1 MGILDDIVLDS
12 YQDTSEKNNKYAIIG
27 ISGLFPESE
36 SVDDFFN
43 KLLRGKD
50 FIRDFPEQRK
60 SEVKKFGNKISKK
73 DKSYRHAAYLNDIS
87 SFDNEL
93 FQLSDAESRLIDPK
107 QRLLLMTA
115 YRAFEDAGILEGLSN
130 TQTGVFIGNS
140 NMLNYKYFD
149 IIKTIR
155 PDLVD
160 LSSTGNMDSM
170 LSSRISYYF
179 NLKGPSVVIDTA
191 CSSSLFAVDQAIN
204 SISCGECDLAL
215 VGGAHIL
222 MYPENVDV
230 SLGIESKDE
239 RTRTFD
245 DSANG
250 TGVGEAVGAVV
261 IKRLDDAIEDKN
273 YIYCVIDGVLSNQDG
288 DSISITSPDRRA
300 QSDLQLSLWEK
311 SSFNPEKTVYV
322 EAHGTATHLGD
333 DVEIRALTDSFRN
346 YTDRKQFCGIGTV
359 KTNIG
364 HTIDA
369 SGISSLIKCIKIIEN
384 KIIPPTIN
392 FSYPN
397 RNIDYEDSPFY
408 IVDKART
415 ITEDDYNILINSFG
429 LSGTNTHII
438 LSPFSKQERKTSK
451 YQQFHVKNFW
461 VDDNEKLIESDNS
474 TESILISLLVQKF
487 GFLNINSST
496 QIAGLELDSIFIT
509 RIYSEIDRLFPNS
522 IEIADLYSLKTVGDL
537 AKKIEEKNLIPDFE
551 NGTSKIVNSSTI
563 NETSADDYAI
573 IGIDLNIGQNQN
585 KDEFYNSLLAGDK
598 LIDNLSSKRI
608 KIANEFG
615 NIYNFNNLSF
625 RKGNYLQNIDL
636 FDYSFF
642 NIPRSEAMM
651 MDPNARLMLTS
662 AYKAIVDAGY
672 DKKTVENRNWGT
684 FISFGQDYLFNYG
697 SLIAL
702 LDNQKIGNSNIG
714 NMAAMISG
722 RISYLLDLKG
732 PSITIDS
739 SCSSSLS
746 AISLAIDSI
755 KDKRCEAAI
764 VGGVKLNFCP
774 IDSEENDIGILANS
788 ENSYAFDDK
797 ANGTYTGEG
806 VATIIIKSKSKAM
819 EDNDRIYATI
829 CGMAVNHDGKTSG
842 LTVPNPDSQTNVI
855 LDAWKNIEVED
866 SDELYIETHGTATKL
881 GDPIEISGINRAFNF
896 LKNNSIGI
904 GSVKNNIGHLFELS
918 GLVGI
923 IKAAM
928 SLYNEKI
935 PKNIGF
941 MYPNKN
947 INFTNSKVYINDLNK
962 DISGKETYI
971 GVSSFGFSG
980 TNAHLVLKKGPLN
993 NKQPSTFEIESP
1005 NLTEEKCWIS
1015 DYLNHT
1021 HTTELD
1027 SNKTIQEQLEVVF
1040 TDIFGNQKDLSGN
1053 IYELGGDSLTAV
1065 EIAGRLN
1072 KIFNLK
1078 LTVADILRNNSI
1090 DSLSNLLLQN
1100 NSNGQEL
1107 EIVKSEAKSKYLATP
1122 QQIRMYKMTKSH
1134 LETGLNVN
1142 ICLHLRGV
1150 INIEKLNN
1158 AFNKIIEKN
1167 EAFRTRFIEETGQV
1181 FQVIIPFIPNN
1192 IVVESAPIEEWKN
1205 IKENFIKVFDLKNG
1219 PLFRIKL
1226 LQSSPN
1232 NSILLFDAHHI
1243 IFDFQSMKI
1252 FLSQLIMLYNE
1263 QEVPESL
1270 IDYTD
1275 YSEWY
1280 NQQVKLNRKVKLQ
1293 EWVNELKDAPINSEL
1308 IPIAVKSNTVSSIE
1322 LTIDSILLEKLEKYS
1337 AKENVSLFS
1346 VLLATYFKTNSVI
1359 ESEDK
1364 QIVGIPVSGR
1374 DSGNVNN
1381 IIGLF
1386 RNSLPIY
1393 LDLSKIRSDRELVLE
1408 TQSKILSAMEKQEI
1422 QTYEIEKAMGINNL
1436 FTNYFIYQDSI
1447 SSDNFKMNGLEVQT
1461 ELIRKQGM
1469 FNIKWEF
1476 VKIDGC
1482 LQAIIEYRNEV
1493 FIESEIMYL
1502 KQFFLETIKEII
1514 KE

>member
-27 ISGLFPESE
+27 ISGFFPESE

-60 SEVKKFGNKISKK
+60 NEVKKFGNKISKE

-115 YRAFEDAGILEGLSN
+115 YRAFEDAGVLEELSN
-130 TQTGVFIGNS
+130 THTGVFIGNS

-149 IIKTIR
+149 IVKTIR

-160 LSSTGNMDSM
+160 ISSTGNMDSM

-191 CSSSLFAVDQAIN
+191 CSSSLFAVNQAIN

-245 DSANG
+245 DAADG

-288 DSISITSPDRRA
+288 DSISITAPDRRA
-300 QSDLQLSLWEK
+300 QSELQLSLWEK

-333 DVEIRALTDSFRN
+333 DIEIKALTDSFRN
-346 YTDRKQFCGIGTV
+346 YTDKKQFCGIGSV

-408 IVDKART
+408 IVDKARE
-415 ITEDDYNILINSFG
+415 IVEDDYKILINSFG

-438 LSPFSKQERKTSK
+438 LSPFPNRERKTIK
-451 YQQFHVKNFW
+451 PRQFHIKNFW
-461 VDDNEKLIESDNS
+461 VDSNEETFLSEDS
-474 TESILISLLVQKF
+474 TENILISLLEQKL
-487 GFLNINSST
+487 GFLDINSNT
-496 QIAGLELDSIFIT
+496 QIADLELDSIFIT
-509 RIYSEIDRLFPNS
+509 RVYSEINKLFPNS
-522 IEIADLYSLKTVGDL
+522 IEIADLYSLETIGEL
-537 AKKIEEKNLIPDFE
+537 AKKIEEKSIIPDFK
-551 NGTSKIVNSSTI
+551 NGTSKLENSSTI
-563 NETSADDYAI
+563 NDPSEDEYAI
-573 IGIDLNIGQNQN
+573 IGIDLNIGNNQN
-585 KDEFYNSLLAGDK
+585 KEEFYNSLLAGEK
-598 LIDNLSSKRI
+598 FTSSLSPKRI

-615 NIYNFNNLSF
+615 NIYNFTDLSF

-636 FDYSFF
+636 FDYNFF
-642 NIPRSEAMM
+642 NIPRSEAML
-651 MDPNARLMLTS
+651 MDPNSRLMLTS
-662 AYKAIVDAGY
+662 AYKAILDAGY
-672 DKKTVENRNWGT
+672 TKETVDNRKWGT

-697 SLIAL
+697 SLIAS
-702 LDNQKIGNSNIG
+702 LDNKKIGISNIG
-714 NMAAMISG
+714 NMSAMISG
-722 RISYLLDLKG
+722 RISYLLNLKG
-732 PSITIDS
+732 PAITIDS

-746 AISLAIDSI
+746 AVSLAVDSI
-755 KDKRCEAAI
+755 KDKKCEAAI

-774 IDSEENDIGILANS
+774 IDSEENDIGILDNS
-788 ENSYAFDDK
+788 ENSSAFDDK

-842 LTVPNPDSQTNVI
+842 LTVPNPNAQTNVI
-855 LDAWKNIEVED
+855 MDAWKNIEVED

-881 GDPIEISGINRAFNF
+881 GDPIEISGINHAFNF
-896 LKNNSIGI
+896 MRDNSIGI

-918 GLVGI
+918 GLISI

-941 MYPNKN
+941 VYPNQN
-947 INFTNSKVYINDLNK
+947 INFSNSKAYINDLNK
-962 DISGKETYI
+962 DIVGKETYI

-980 TNAHLVLKKGPLN
+980 TNAHMVLKKGPLN
-993 NKQPSTFEIESP
+993 KKQFSTFKVEK
-1005 NLTEEKCWIS
+1005 LDLAEEACWIS

-1021 HTTELD
+1021 TESSSD
-1027 SNKTIQEQLEVVF
+1027 KTIKDQLNEVF

-1053 IYELGGDSLTAV
+1053 IYELGGDSLTAA

-1090 DSLSNLLLQN
+1090 DSLSNFLSN
-1100 NSNGQEL
+1100 NNFSENTK
-1107 EIVKSEAKSKYLATP
+1107 EIVKSKVKNRYLATP
-1122 QQIRMYKMTKSH
+1122 QQIRMYKMSKSH

-1142 ICLHLRGV
+1142 ICLHLKGV
-1150 INIEKLNN
+1150 IDIEKLNV
-1158 AFNKIIEKN
+1158 AFNKIIEQN
-1167 EAFRTRFIEETGQV
+1167 EAFRTKFIEEAGQI
-1181 FQVIIPFIPNN
+1181 FQVINPFMQEN
-1192 IVVESAPIEEWKN
+1192 IEVEHAPIEEWEK

-1226 LQSSPN
+1226 LQSSSN

-1243 IFDFQSMKI
+1243 IFDFQSMKV
-1252 FLSQLIMLYNE
+1252 FLSQLITLYNK
-1263 QEVPESL
+1263 QEVPEST

-1280 NQQVKLNRKVKLQ
+1280 NQQIKINHQLKLQ
-1293 EWVNELKDAPINSEL
+1293 EWVNELKDAPINLEVL
-1308 IPIAVKSNTVSSIE
+1308 PATIKSNTVSSMG
-1322 LTIDSILLEKLEKYS
+1322 LVIDSTLLEKLEKYS
-1337 AKENVSLFS
+1337 AKDNVSLFS
-1346 VLLATYFKTNSVI
+1346 VLLAAYFKTTSAI
-1359 ESEDK
+1359 EKNDK
-1364 QIVGIPVSGR
+1364 QVVGIPVSGR
-1374 DSGNVNN
+1374 DFGNVNN
-1381 IIGLF
+1381 VIGLF

-1393 LDLSKIRSDRELVLE
+1393 VDLSKVRNDSELVLK
-1408 TQSKILSAMEKQEI
+1408 TQSRILSAMEKQEI
-1422 QTYEIEKAMGINNL
+1422 QTYEIEEAMGENNL
-1436 FTNYFIYQDSI
+1436 FNNYFIYQDSI
-1447 SSDNFKMNGLEVQT
+1447 SSDNFKMDGLEIQT

-1482 LQAIIEYRNEV
+1482 LQAVIEYRNEL
-1493 FIESEIMYL
+1493 FNESEIMYL
-1502 KQFFLETIKEII
+1502 KKYFLEILKGII